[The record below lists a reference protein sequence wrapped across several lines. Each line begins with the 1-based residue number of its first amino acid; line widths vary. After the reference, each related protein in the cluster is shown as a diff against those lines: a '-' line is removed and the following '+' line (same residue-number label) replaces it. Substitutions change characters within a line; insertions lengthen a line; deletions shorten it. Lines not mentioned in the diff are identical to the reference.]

1 MVAVYA
7 SDLDTARLALE
18 CGANPNCSVDGKT
31 SLRQAVG
38 QADSQMVRLL
48 LDFQADPNLG
58 FPINWTFDMEILQL
72 LLEAGA
78 SLEPNREGSIMHNA
92 VGNLDL
98 LKFLVERAQGQPFLE
113 WFDQDFGD
121 TLLGSAARNGATQ
134 SVAYLLDLGSDPNRC
149 DPDRIARTPLA
160 TAAATNPEVVK
171 LLLDAGADPDHS
183 WGLCA
188 SGRKALTFSGCSLMR
203 ELLREADQH
212 PEHRRRVRAESR
224 PALAPRRKCVRRR
237 THSRDEI

>member
-1 MVAVYA
+1 
-7 SDLDTARLALE
+7 
-18 CGANPNCSVDGKT
+18 
-31 SLRQAVG
+31 
-38 QADSQMVRLL
+38 MVRLL

-58 FPINWTFDMEILQL
+58 FPINWTFDIEILQL

-92 VGNLDL
+92 VRNLDL
-98 LKFLVERAQGQPFLE
+98 LKFLVAHAQGEPFLE

-149 DPDRIARTPLA
+149 DP

-203 ELLREADQH
+203 ELLREADRH
-212 PEHRRRVRAESR
+212 PERRRRVEPES
-224 PALAPRRKCVRRR
+224 PPPLAPRRRCVRRYR
-237 THSRDEI
+237 